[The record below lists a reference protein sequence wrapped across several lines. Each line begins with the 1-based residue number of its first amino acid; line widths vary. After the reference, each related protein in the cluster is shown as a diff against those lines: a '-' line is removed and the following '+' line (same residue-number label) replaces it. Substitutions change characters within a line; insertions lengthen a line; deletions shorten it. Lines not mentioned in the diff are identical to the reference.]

1 MVSVRSRW
9 QDRHGAWLIDTPPQ
23 MVSLTTD
30 SPQRNATVIT
40 IAWPSVSEFVL
51 RVRLGITVFCILTVP
66 RVTLGITA
74 EAVSYIIV
82 IVLWHFCAGYQ
93 QKIPFVK
100 SAPIEAEESGKSKKK
115 QSAGGGGKK
124 STKVNTSE
132 HPGGD
137 IANAVVDGVNSVTL
151 DS

>member
-1 MVSVRSRW
+1 
-9 QDRHGAWLIDTPPQ
+9 
-23 MVSLTTD
+23 
-30 SPQRNATVIT
+30 
-40 IAWPSVSEFVL
+40 
-51 RVRLGITVFCILTVP
+51 
-66 RVTLGITA
+66 
-74 EAVSYIIV
+74 
-82 IVLWHFCAGYQ
+82 
-93 QKIPFVK
+93 VK